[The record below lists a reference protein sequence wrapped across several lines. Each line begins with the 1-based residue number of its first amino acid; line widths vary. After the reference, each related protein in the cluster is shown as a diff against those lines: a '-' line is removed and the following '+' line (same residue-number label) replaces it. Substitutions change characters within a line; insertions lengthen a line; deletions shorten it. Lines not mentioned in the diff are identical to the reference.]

1 MRPCVVCSCHR
12 GDVWRRVS
20 IIIEHGVALIYARP
34 GEVDAAELVRK
45 REELRVRLR
54 EKAQAVDAD
63 MARRRE
69 ETLQLRR
76 LVQGALAYASSL
88 EKEGKR
94 WTCINSACCTRC
106 GS

>member
-12 GDVWRRVS
+12 VTYRAREHHHGAGSDH
-20 IIIEHGVALIYARP
+20 EHGCGFDCCRP

-54 EKAQAVDAD
+54 EKAQAADAD

-88 EKEGKR
+88 EKEGK
-94 WTCINSACCTRC
+94 I
-106 GS
+106 